1 MIEFKM
7 PSLGADM
14 EDGTLIEWKKKPGD
28 TVKRGDIIAEVET
41 QKGLI
46 EIEIFDEGII
56 DKFLIQEGTK
66 VPVGAVMALLQPS
79 GVSLDTKKEKE
90 AVPLQPTE
98 EKTIKSTP
106 ASTAEIRKIKVS
118 PLARRIAEE
127 NHINLESVEGTG
139 PDGAITKEDVDHV
152 IAKTEKIEPEKISAP
167 AVAIRSAI
175 AAAMSKSN
183 REIPHYYLEKKID
196 LTKAL
201 AWLQETN
208 NQRSVKKRLLPVVL
222 LIKATAR
229 SLADFPDLN
238 AIWENGLQQKKDINV
253 GFVVSLKAGGIIVP
267 AIHHTDLKSIDEI
280 METLNDIIPRAR
292 AFKLRSSELTDS
304 TITLTSVGE
313 NGADSVYGIIYP
325 PQVAIVGFGTISEQ
339 PFAEKGMLAI
349 RSVVK
354 VTLAGDHRA
363 TDGLIGSH
371 FLAAINN
378 YLQKPESL

>member
-66 VPVGAVMALLQPS
+66 VPVGTVMALLQTS

-90 AVPLQPTE
+90 AVALQPTE
-98 EKTIKSTP
+98 EKTIKST
-106 ASTAEIRKIKVS
+106 AAATAETRKIKVS

-127 NHINLESVEGTG
+127 NHINLELVAGTG

-152 IAKTEKIEPEKISAP
+152 IAKKEKIEPEKISAP

-208 NQRSVKKRLLPVVL
+208 GQRSVKKRLLPVVL

-238 AIWENGLQQKKDINV
+238 AIWENGLQQKK
-253 GFVVSLKAGGIIVP
+253 
-267 AIHHTDLKSIDEI
+267 
-280 METLNDIIPRAR
+280 R
-292 AFKLRSSELTDS
+292 
-304 TITLTSVGE
+304 
-313 NGADSVYGIIYP
+313 Y
-325 PQVAIVGFGTISEQ
+325 
-339 PFAEKGMLAI
+339 
-349 RSVVK
+349 
-354 VTLAGDHRA
+354 
-363 TDGLIGSH
+363 
-371 FLAAINN
+371 
-378 YLQKPESL
+378 